1 MLTPDDELTS
11 ECEEVCLMLEHC
23 MRLREKYVFV
33 SALERDPGAAKPRRI
48 RRITPRP
55 REALRERDGADVE
68 RGSEPPRRAEG
79 RAASNARR
87 RATVSPTR
95 PMGGTRAGRR

>member
-1 MLTPDDELTS
+1 
-11 ECEEVCLMLEHC
+11 MLEHC

-33 SALERDPGAAKPRRI
+33 SALERDPGAAKPPSHAP
-48 RRITPRP
+48 ITPRP
-55 REALRERDGADVE
+55 PRRLSASEAGADVE

-79 RAASNARR
+79 SGGVERAR

-95 PMGGTRAGRR
+95 PMGGTRAGRRCDGKGGHRS